1 MGFVNPCVSL
11 SLSKKRRQHSFALIF
26 SFLIPLSLLLSSLI
40 FERIEDLST
49 LCASLWSVLIQLD
62 IWNKVTD
69 SVMTGFFFC
78 HIGNSSL
85 KSLLLSGGW
94 KVKKKSV
101 WGTCVN
107 FWLAKFELFCWLTK
121 RVENFVPRQPY
132 SRKFLRILEIENFQ
146 KRKTK
151 MKMKKWIN

>member
-1 MGFVNPCVSL
+1 MGFVNPCASL

-94 KVKKKSV
+94 KVKKKTKKQKTKND
-101 WGTCVN
+101 WRTRVN
-107 FWLAKFELFCWLTK
+107 FGLTEFKIFCWSI
-121 RVENFVPRQPY
+121 RWVQIFAPRQLY
-132 SRKFLRILEIENFQ
+132 SRKFLRIIEIKNELI
-146 KRKTK
+146 K
-151 MKMKKWIN
+151 IN